1 MFINEILAKTF
12 DLKIHDIII
21 KTIGIKFANVK
32 LCLIFEVGNVLLI
45 KNKSLKYFRDFNF
58 GGKNQISIVIKIY
71 EGNDEVA
78 KNNTFLGKF
87 TLEYDKKQKV

>member
-1 MFINEILAKTF
+1 M
-12 DLKIHDIII
+12 
-21 KTIGIKFANVK
+21 K
-32 LCLIFEVGNVLLI
+32 LCLIFEVGTVLLI
-45 KNKSLKYFRDFNF
+45 KNKSVKYFRDFNF